1 MDTVVTNNR
10 SLSGQLVNRRTGEKV
25 VWLVEEV
32 PGVGGQVGGM
42 EDLCVCG
49 CYTVCLCDGH
59 LCPCM
64 SLMSII
70 RN

>member
-1 MDTVVTNNR
+1 M
-10 SLSGQLVNRRTGEKV
+10 

-32 PGVGGQVGGM
+32 PGVGGRVGGM

-49 CYTVCLCDGH
+49 CYTVSVCLCDGH

-64 SLMSII
+64 SLMGII